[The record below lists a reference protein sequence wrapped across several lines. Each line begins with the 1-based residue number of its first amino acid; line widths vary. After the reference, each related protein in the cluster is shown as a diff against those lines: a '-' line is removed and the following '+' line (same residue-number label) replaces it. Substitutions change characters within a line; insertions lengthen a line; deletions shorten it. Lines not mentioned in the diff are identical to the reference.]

1 MADTRDPKN
10 RTASANFV
18 LQGRALARL
27 YALTDPHGALRAV
40 ITART
45 LPEAMDQARATHRLT
60 RQWRL
65 RTCAVTWAAAAEPAA
80 KGASE

>member
-1 MADTRDPKN
+1 MKPAT

-18 LQGRALARL
+18 LQGTALARL
-27 YALTDPHGALRAV
+27 YALTDPNGALRAV

-45 LPEAMDQARATHRLT
+45 LAEAMDQARATHRLT

-65 RTCAVTWAAAAEPAA
+65 QPCAATWTTAPEPTDRKATP
-80 KGASE
+80 